1 MPSRDDS
8 SACVAV
14 ADLLKLSAA
23 SRRVVGLLDASA
35 LAGRAA
41 RELGGLVGTDVTA
54 LGVRESQNTIVT
66 RGGWHVRNTAVRNGL
81 QIPIGDGV
89 GGRVLGSGRPLSVA
103 DYPAEASISERL
115 VDTMRNEGIRAMLGV
130 PITFRGRVIGVLYAA
145 NRSAGEIGDRAQ
157 TLAMEF
163 AASLGP
169 ALGAAMHAR
178 RAARL
183 SALEERQRI
192 SRDLHDNLS
201 PLLFGIGTAVRRTS
215 EALPDG
221 AENLLS
227 DLRCIEARAAQAATS
242 LRDILRALAPANSE
256 EGLPAVIRMDV
267 SSFAAYTGLAADL
280 AVIGEPYDLSGEQ
293 ESVLVSVVRE
303 GLHNVGKHAQ
313 ATSVVITLHYGMD
326 SADVL
331 VQDDGVGLAE
341 GYTVNDVPRDGSHY
355 GLASLT
361 QRLARLGGEIE
372 LSRNEDAGMTLH
384 ASLPTGAG

>member
-35 LAGRAA
+35 IAGRAA
-41 RELGGLVGTDVTA
+41 RELGGMVGTDCTA
-54 LGVRESQNTIVT
+54 LGVRESQNLIVT
-66 RGGWHVRNTAVRNGL
+66 RGGWHIRNDTVRNGL
-81 QIPIGDGV
+81 KIPMGDGV
-89 GGRVLGSGRPLSVA
+89 GGRVLRSGQPLSVA

-115 VDTMRNEGIRAMLGV
+115 VESMRHEGIRGMLGV

-145 NRSAGEIGDRAQ
+145 NRSPGQIGDRAR
-157 TLAMEF
+157 TLALEF

-221 AENLLS
+221 AEDLLGE
-227 DLRCIEARAAQAATS
+227 LRCIEARATQAASS
-242 LRDILRALAPANSE
+242 LRDILRALAPTNSE

-267 SSFAAYTGLAADL
+267 SSFATYTGLAADL

-293 ESVLVSVVRE
+293 ESVLVAVVRE
-303 GLHNVGKHAQ
+303 GLHNVAKHAQ
-313 ATSVVITLHYGMD
+313 ASSVVVTLHYGLD
-326 SADVL
+326 TADAL
-331 VQDDGVGLAE
+331 IQDDGTGLPE
-341 GYTVNDVPRDGSHY
+341 GFAVADVPRDGTHY
-355 GLASLT
+355 GLASLS
-361 QRLARLGGEIE
+361 QRLARLGGE
-372 LSRNEDAGMTLH
+372 LDLRRNEDGGMTLH
-384 ASLPTGAG
+384 ASLPTGAC

>member
-35 LAGRAA
+35 LASKAA
-41 RELGGLVGTDVTA
+41 RELGGLVGTDCTA
-54 LGVRESQNTIVT
+54 LGIRESQNLIVT
-66 RGGWHVRNTAVRNGL
+66 RGGWRIRNDGVRNGL
-81 QIPIGDGV
+81 RIPMGDGV

-115 VDTMRNEGIRAMLGV
+115 VESMRHEGIRGMLGV

-145 NRSAGEIGDRAQ
+145 NRSAGEVGDRARS
-157 TLAMEF
+157 LALEF

-215 EALPDG
+215 EALPDSS
-221 AENLLS
+221 EDLLS
-227 DLRCIEARAAQAATS
+227 ELRCIEARAAQAASS
-242 LRDILRALAPANSE
+242 LRDILRALAPTNSE

-267 SSFAAYTGLAADL
+267 SSFATYTGLAADL

-293 ESVLVSVVRE
+293 ESVLLAVVRE
-303 GLHNVGKHAQ
+303 GLHNVAKHAQ
-313 ATSVVITLHYGMD
+313 ASSVVVTLHYGLD
-326 SADVL
+326 TADVII
-331 VQDDGVGLAE
+331 QDDGTGLPE
-341 GYTVNDVPRDGSHY
+341 GFAVADVPRDGTHY

-361 QRLARLGGEIE
+361 QRLARLGGELD
-372 LSRNEDAGMTLH
+372 LSRNEDGGMTLH
-384 ASLPTGAG
+384 ASLPTGA

>member
-178 RAARL
+178 RAAGL
-183 SALEERQRI
+183 SAMEERQRI

-303 GLHNVGKHAQ
+303 GLHNVAKHAQ
-313 ATSVVITLHYGMD
+313 ASSVVVTLHYGLD
-326 SADVL
+326 TADVL
-331 VQDDGVGLAE
+331 IQDDGTGLPE
-341 GYTVNDVPRDGSHY
+341 GFAVTEVPRDGTHY

>member
-23 SRRVVGLLDASA
+23 TRQVTGLLDASA
-35 LAGRAA
+35 IAGKAT
-41 RELGGLVGTDVTA
+41 RELGAMVGTDATA
-54 LGVRESQNTIVT
+54 IGLRESQNLLVT
-66 RGGWHVRNTAVRNGL
+66 RGGWRVRNDGIRNGL
-81 QIPIGDGV
+81 KIPMGDGV
-89 GGRVLGSGRPLSVA
+89 GGRVLCSGRPLAVI
-103 DYPAEASISERL
+103 DYTAESSISERL
-115 VDTMRNEGIRAMLGV
+115 HESMRSEGVRALLGV
-130 PITFRGRVIGVLYAA
+130 PIVFRGRVIGVLYAV

-163 AASLGP
+163 AGALGP

-178 RAARL
+178 RASRL

-215 EALPDG
+215 DALPAG
-221 AENLLS
+221 AEDLLTE
-227 DLRCIEARAAQAATS
+227 LKCIEARASQAASS

-256 EGLPAVIRMDV
+256 EGLPAVVRMDV
-267 SSFAAYTGLAADL
+267 SGFANFTGLAADL
-280 AVIGEPYDLSGEQ
+280 AVIGEPYELSGEQ
-293 ESVLVSVVRE
+293 ESVLVAVVRE
-303 GLHNVGKHAQ
+303 GLHNVGKHAH

-331 VQDDGVGLAE
+331 IQDDGTGLPE
-341 GYTVNDVPRDGSHY
+341 DFRVTEVPRDGCHY
-355 GLASLT
+355 GLASLS
-361 QRLARLGGEIE
+361 QRLSRVGGELE
-372 LSRNEDAGMTLH
+372 LGTNEDGGMTLH
-384 ASLPTGAG
+384 ASLPTGTC

>member
-54 LGVRESQNTIVT
+54 LGVRE
-66 RGGWHVRNTAVRNGL
+66 
-81 QIPIGDGV
+81 
-89 GGRVLGSGRPLSVA
+89 
-103 DYPAEASISERL
+103 
-115 VDTMRNEGIRAMLGV
+115 
-130 PITFRGRVIGVLYAA
+130 
-145 NRSAGEIGDRAQ
+145 
-157 TLAMEF
+157 
-163 AASLGP
+163 
-169 ALGAAMHAR
+169 AAMHAR

-183 SALEERQRI
+183 SALEGRQRI

-242 LRDILRALAPANSE
+242 LRDILRALAPA
-256 EGLPAVIRMDV
+256 
-267 SSFAAYTGLAADL
+267 
-280 AVIGEPYDLSGEQ
+280 
-293 ESVLVSVVRE
+293 
-303 GLHNVGKHAQ
+303 
-313 ATSVVITLHYGMD
+313 
-326 SADVL
+326 
-331 VQDDGVGLAE
+331 
-341 GYTVNDVPRDGSHY
+341 
-355 GLASLT
+355 
-361 QRLARLGGEIE
+361 
-372 LSRNEDAGMTLH
+372 
-384 ASLPTGAG
+384 